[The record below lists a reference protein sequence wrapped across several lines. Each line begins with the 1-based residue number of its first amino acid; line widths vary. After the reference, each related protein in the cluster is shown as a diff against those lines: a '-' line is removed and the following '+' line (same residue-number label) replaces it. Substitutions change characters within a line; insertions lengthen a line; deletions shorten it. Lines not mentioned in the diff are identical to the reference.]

1 MISAIILAAGS
12 SKRMKL
18 GNKLLLEKENT
29 TIIENTLKNIKASK
43 VNEII
48 VVLGKE
54 VATFKKKIN
63 DNNIKYVTNHDY
75 KSGISS
81 SIKKGV
87 KNINKKST
95 ALIICLAD
103 MPLIKTSTYNQ
114 IITSFYKNK
123 NKNIIPFFKKHKGN
137 PVLFDK
143 LYFNRLMK
151 LNGDK
156 GAKFLIK
163 KNPTDFFHLAVLD
176 KNILIDID
184 NDEQYYNFL
193 KNE

>member
-1 MISAIILAAGS
+1 M
-12 SKRMKL
+12 
-18 GNKLLLEKENT
+18 
-29 TIIENTLKNIKASK
+29 
-43 VNEII
+43 
-48 VVLGKE
+48 
-54 VATFKKKIN
+54 
-63 DNNIKYVTNHDY
+63 
-75 KSGISS
+75 
-81 SIKKGV
+81 
-87 KNINKKST
+87 
-95 ALIICLAD
+95 
-103 MPLIKTSTYNQ
+103 
-114 IITSFYKNK
+114 
-123 NKNIIPFFKKHKGN
+123 
-137 PVLFDK
+137 FDK